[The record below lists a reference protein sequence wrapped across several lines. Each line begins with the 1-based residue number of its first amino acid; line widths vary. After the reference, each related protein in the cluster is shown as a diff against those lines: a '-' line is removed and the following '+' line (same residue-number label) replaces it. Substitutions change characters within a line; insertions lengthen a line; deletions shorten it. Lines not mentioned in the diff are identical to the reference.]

1 MINDR
6 LILIGVAALSAV
18 ATAGWVRQTP
28 AVMPQATNF
37 NAPMALEADYAL
49 PATSASFAQ
58 PVQVAARRVSD
69 NRYGMRT
76 RPVQRVYDDRRDDRR
91 VYDDRPV
98 SQPRSKAKSAAIIGG
113 SAAAG
118 AAIGAM
124 AGGGKGAA
132 IGAITGGAGG
142 LVYDQV
148 TRRKNDDAYRNTDTY
163 RSNGAVY
170 DDQPYRNERSTKERI
185 AIIGGSAAAGA
196 AIGGIA
202 GGGKGAAIGA
212 LGGGAAGYV
221 YDRMTKNR

>member
-6 LILIGVAALSAV
+6 LVLIGFAALSAV

-28 AVMPQATNF
+28 AV
-37 NAPMALEADYAL
+37 APLPLEADYGV
-49 PATSASFAQ
+49 PVTSTAFEQ
-58 PVQVAARRVSD
+58 PVQIAASP
-69 NRYGMRT
+69 T
-76 RPVQRVYDDRRDDRR
+76 RPIQRVYDDRR
-91 VYDDRPV
+91 VYDGRAV

-148 TRRKNDDAYRNTDTY
+148 TLTEGRRAISLLRIHTARMA
-163 RSNGAVY
+163 RSMMTSPIVTSARPKSVSRSSAEAP
-170 DDQPYRNERSTKERI
+170 QPEQR
-185 AIIGGSAAAGA
+185 
-196 AIGGIA
+196 
-202 GGGKGAAIGA
+202 
-212 LGGGAAGYV
+212 
-221 YDRMTKNR
+221 